1 MAYPALDGRG
11 EGLRSRY
18 VHGGASYVASS
29 AEMRIIMMGEDIYEQ
44 FKEVIANFASCM
56 DDYLYVYDM
65 KQDRY
70 YISERALQRFQV
82 PENEFR
88 QVNEMHKIFVHEEDF
103 PMLSEDLD
111 KMARGEKE
119 YHNLQ
124 YRWLGKKGEPIW
136 INCRGKIIRD
146 EKDRS
151 AFMIGCINEIGKR
164 QKADNI
170 SGLLGE
176 AAFQKQLEEFQGNC
190 PDGFLLRIGIDDFR
204 DINEKFG
211 SDYGDFVLRT
221 IAACIEECIGPEQ
234 KAYRMSGDEF
244 VVFDFHGGS
253 SEEADELYR
262 CIRTA
267 VDRMIEEHH
276 YEAVY
281 TISSGIVPNRHI
293 YHLGYLGL
301 TKISQFAL
309 SQAKCQGKNQSYIFQ
324 GEDYTSFLRKRRI
337 LRALRESVENDFAGF
352 DLFFQPIVHAG
363 SEKLYAAES
372 LLRFWLSP
380 EEIVSPVEFI
390 PILEESGLIIPVGK
404 WILRT
409 AFSMCQACQKQ
420 YPDFKISVN
429 LSYIQI
435 LKSPIFEEIMSGIGD
450 EVLQPSSVI
459 VELTESGYLE
469 NSPSI
474 QSMWDKLK
482 EKGVNIALDDF
493 GTGYSNLQ
501 SIGSTMPHIVK
512 IDRSFT
518 VKALN
523 NDYENRL
530 MRHVIQMV
538 HSIGL
543 QTCVEGVETEDEL
556 AKVVEMGADFIQ
568 GYYYS
573 KPCSR
578 QEFLGKFLA
587 Q

>member
-1 MAYPALDGRG
+1 M
-11 EGLRSRY
+11 
-18 VHGGASYVASS
+18 ASS
-29 AEMRIIMMGEDIYEQ
+29 AEMRMKMKGEEIYEQ

-70 YISERALQRFQV
+70 YISERALGRFHISD
-82 PENEFR
+82 NEFHS
-88 QVNEMHKIFVHEEDF
+88 VNEILKNFVHQEDF

-111 KMARGEKE
+111 KMAKGEKE

-124 YRWLGKKGEPIW
+124 YRWLGKKGESIW

-146 EKDRS
+146 EMDMP

-211 SDYGDFVLRT
+211 SEYGDFVLRS
-221 IAACIEECIGPEQ
+221 IASCIEECIAPEQ
-234 KAYRMSGDEF
+234 NAYRMSGDEF

-253 SEEADELYR
+253 SEKADELYH

-267 VDRMIEEHH
+267 VDRVIEEHH

-281 TISSGIVPNRHI
+281 TISSGIVMNQHI
-293 YHLGYLGL
+293 HHLGYLGL

-309 SQAKCQGKNQSYIFQ
+309 SQAKSQGKNQSYIFR

-352 DLFFQPIVHAG
+352 DLFFQPIVHAD
-363 SEKLYAAES
+363 SERLYAAES

-380 EEIVSPVEFI
+380 EEIVSPVEFV

-450 EVLQPSSVI
+450 EVLRPSSVI

-474 QSMWDKLK
+474 QNVWDKLK

-501 SIGSTMPHIVK
+501 SIGSTMPNIVK

-543 QTCVEGVETEDEL
+543 QTCVEGVETEEEL

-568 GYYYS
+568 GFYYS
-573 KPCSR
+573 RPCSR
-578 QEFLGKFLA
+578 QEFLGKYLA
-587 Q
+587 